1 MHSEDFPTDIDQP
14 VVRDY
19 SSAVAART
27 DAKKQTRRRVLK
39 ALAGLGI
46 GSAVFQRALA
56 AQAEKSS
63 DVTADMIQQAEWIAG
78 LELSEADRKSTAGAV
93 NRELDNFRQLRA
105 VPLENSDVPAVLF
118 HPAPWLAPNRN
129 NERGTV
135 RPSEQAAPMRPES
148 EEELAFLPVTE
159 LAALIRTR
167 QISSV
172 ELTKLY
178 LKRLQQFDPALLCVV
193 TLTEELAIKQAERA
207 DREIAAG
214 RYRGPLHGIPWGAK
228 DLISVR
234 GYKTTWGAPHYQD
247 QSFDV
252 TATVADKLESAGA
265 VLVAKL
271 SLGALAMGDRW
282 FGGKTR
288 NPWNTKQGS
297 SGSSAGSAS
306 ATAAGLVGFALGSET
321 LGSIV
326 SPCRRCG
333 TSGLRPTFGRV
344 SRNGCMS
351 LSWSMDKIGP
361 ITRSV
366 EDCALVFGALHGFD
380 GLDPTAVDRPFHWPS
395 QRNVRTLKVGYF
407 ENDKPVAERPELQ
420 VLTKIGVKLIP
431 VKLPDKYPVGAL
443 TTILDTEAAAVFDE
457 ITRKGITEGLNS
469 WPRIFRLGQFVPAVE
484 YLRANRIRRLLM
496 DEMKTLMADID
507 LYVDG
512 NDLGV
517 TNLTGH
523 PTVVLPN
530 GFRKRDD
537 VETPTS
543 ITFTG
548 RLYGESELLAVA
560 HAYQQATGHHLK
572 HPPMESLKPVAAD
585 ENS

>member
-1 MHSEDFPTDIDQP
+1 MSSEDRSTENSRP

-19 SSAVAART
+19 SSAVASHVE
-27 DAKKQTRRRVLK
+27 AKKQTRRRVLK

-46 GSAVFQRALA
+46 GTVVFQRALA

-78 LELSEADRKSTAGAV
+78 LELSETDRKSTAGAV

-105 VPLENSDVPAVLF
+105 VALENADGPAILF
-118 HPAPWLAPNRN
+118 HPAPWLAPSRE

-135 RPSEQAAPMRPES
+135 RLSEQAAPQRPQS
-148 EEELAFLPVTE
+148 DDELAFLPVTE

-167 QISSV
+167 QVSSV

-178 LKRLQQFDPALLCVV
+178 LKRLQQYDPALLCVV
-193 TLTEELAIKQAERA
+193 TLTEELALKQAERA
-207 DREIAAG
+207 EREIAAG

-247 QSFDV
+247 QTFDV
-252 TATVADKLESAGA
+252 TATVADRLERAGA

-333 TSGLRPTFGRV
+333 TTGLRPTFGRV
-344 SRNGCMS
+344 SRYGCMT

-361 ITRSV
+361 IARSV

-380 GLDPTAVDRPFHWPS
+380 GLDPTAVDQNFHWPS
-395 QRNVRTLKVGYF
+395 QRDLRTLKVGYF
-407 ENDKPVAERPELQ
+407 ENEKPTAERPELQ
-420 VLTKIGVKLIP
+420 VLRQIGVKLIP
-431 VKLPDKYPVGAL
+431 VKLPDKYPVWAL
-443 TTILDTEAAAVFDE
+443 TTILDTEAATVFDE
-457 ITRKGITEGLNS
+457 ITREGITEGLNS
-469 WPRIFRLGQFVPAVE
+469 WPGIFRLGQFVPAVE

-496 DEMKTLMADID
+496 EEMKQLMSGID
-507 LYVDG
+507 LYVEGD
-512 NDLGV
+512 DLGL

-530 GFRKRDD
+530 GFRKRGD

-543 ITFTG
+543 MTFTG
-548 RLYGESELLAVA
+548 RLYGETELLAVA
-560 HAYQQATGHHLK
+560 HAYQQLTGHHLK
-572 HPPMESLKPVAAD
+572 HPPMEALQPIVAD
-585 ENS
+585 ESS